1 MKLDGEE
8 GLGEAVAPG
17 NTPPSESGQAVAPGD
32 SPSSESA
39 GEDSVHA
46 QLAEAVAQRDA
57 LREQLE
63 QLMAHLGRGLEWGLG
78 EDAAD
83 GPRVGGVHA
92 HPLDLVELMDTD
104 WESSTGG
111 SAMGSRRHSAWPS
124 SGGAVDGELGSGGG
138 GALISTHLLG
148 CHCQCLVSS
157 HSAATAGLLLP
168 ACLLLPVCYC
178 RPASLSPQASPT
190 FGKP

>member
-138 GALISTHLLG
+138 GGTDIYTPAGLSLPMP
-148 CHCQCLVSS
+148 CVQPQCCYCWPATACLP
-157 HSAATAGLLLP
+157 ATAGLLLP
-168 ACLLLPVCYC
+168 ACIP
-178 RPASLSPQASPT
+178 
-190 FGKP
+190 KPPGQPHLW